1 MKMKFLVINGPNL
14 NMLGKREAEHYGQL
28 RLEEIES
35 LLTEEAIKAG
45 LEIMFFQSNHEGEI
59 IDKLQECMESVH
71 GIIINPGALTHY
83 SIALRDAIETITLP
97 VIEVHLSNIYARE
110 PFRQKSVLAPVC
122 LGQITGL
129 KEYGYLAALHALK
142 NYIRPL

>member
-83 SIALRDAIETITLP
+83 SIALRDAIETISLP

>member
-28 RLEEIES
+28 RLEDIES